1 MDRYNHFL
9 DVLFSY
15 YFSMVDTDEFL
26 EQYRIYKNILEDPKD
41 KDDDERQEE
50 IEKIMD
56 EYWVDEDEAEE
67 ILDSE

>member
-1 MDRYNHFL
+1 MDCYNHFL

>member
-56 EYWVDEDEAEE
+56 EYWVDDDEAEE